1 MEILEKLDGYIK
13 QHKFLFFAQVISFI
27 IAFFTLITGL
37 IVGENIINLLVFI
50 FPVIIVCLI
59 SYIGWLTF
67 PKYPKATKIV
77 TALLNLLIIFIVQM
91 FILSG
96 VWVIFQ
102 MVQADKVYDNPKQY
116 KKAIKS
122 INNQERVS
130 HFPVKIPEEAYNI
143 KLSKCANSWF
153 GSEAILVKFN
163 INQTYI
169 NNELTKNKF
178 ISVEEPDSYKH
189 RFDDAMLTDNG
200 RIDIEG
206 FTFYVI
212 NDREHENLPGH
223 HFPYHYGIG
232 VNDGLGE
239 IVYYYTC
246 PD

>member
-37 IVGENIINLLVFI
+37 IVGGSIINLLIFI
-50 FPVIIVCLI
+50 LPVMFVCMI
-59 SYIGWLTF
+59 SYIGRLTF
-67 PKYPKATKIV
+67 HKYPKATKVI
-77 TALLNLLIIFIVQM
+77 TALLSLLIIFIVQM
-91 FILSG
+91 FILSC
-96 VWVIFQ
+96 VLIIFQ
-102 MVQADKVYDNPKQY
+102 MKQADKVYDNPKQY
-116 KKAIKS
+116 EKALKS
-122 INNQERVS
+122 INNQERVF
-130 HFPVKIPEEAYNI
+130 HFPAKIPEEAYNI

-163 INQTYI
+163 VNTDYI
-169 NNELTKNKF
+169 NKELTKNVF
-178 ISVEEPDSYKH
+178 ISIEEPGSYMH
-189 RFDDAMLTDNG
+189 NFDDAMLTDNG

-223 HFPYHYGIG
+223 HFLYHYGIG
-232 VNDGLGE
+232 VNYGLDE
-239 IVYYYTC
+239 IIYYYTC